1 MTQKPINISVIRFFL
16 FLGLLGALLLPQNP
30 LLAGEKNTRVK
41 PKPVRWQPPTDVGQS
56 GRRTGNPPRTVLGG
70 SRNGC
75 GASGD
80 VPLTALI
87 PKSYEGRVGV
97 ESPVIYVYFPYD
109 QGITYP
115 VSFTLKTWQ
124 NGAEA
129 LLVDRQ
135 WQVPAQTGLLP
146 IPLPEDLELERGLVY
161 RWNFTVDCGGP
172 HNTAIDYVEGNIS
185 LDPEALSPVLLAQ
198 LTTMTPMEKVELYF
212 QQGWWYD
219 AIHSLLTLEEDN
231 TFTLTELWAQLLAHE
246 GLSSL
251 SPITDISSS
260 GQ

>member
-1 MTQKPINISVIRFFL
+1 MAQNSINISVIRFFL

-30 LLAGEKNTRVK
+30 LLAGEKDTRVK
-41 PKPVRWQPPTDVGQS
+41 PKPVRWQPPMDVGQS

-80 VPLTALI
+80 LPLTALI

-109 QGITYP
+109 QGTTYP

-129 LLVDRQ
+129 VLLDRQ
-135 WQVPAQTGLLP
+135 WQVPAQAGLLP

-161 RWNFTVDCGGP
+161 RWNFSVDCGGS
-172 HNTAIDYVEGNIS
+172 HNTAIDYVEGNLS
-185 LDPEALSPVLLAQ
+185 LEPEEIPAELLAE
-198 LTTMTPMEKVELYF
+198 LDLATPLEKLEFYLIF
-212 QQGWWYD
+212 GWWYD
-219 AIHSLLTLEEDN
+219 SLVQIIKLKQNSAKDSIIEELYTQLSSNEALYLLLT
-231 TFTLTELWAQLLAHE
+231 
-246 GLSSL
+246 
-251 SPITDISSS
+251 I
-260 GQ
+260 